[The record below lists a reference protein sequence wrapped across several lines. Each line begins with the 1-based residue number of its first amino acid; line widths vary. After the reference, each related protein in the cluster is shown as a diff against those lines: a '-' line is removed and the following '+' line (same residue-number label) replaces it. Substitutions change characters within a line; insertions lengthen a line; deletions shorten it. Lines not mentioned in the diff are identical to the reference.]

1 VLAQVLVR
9 LGAEFDAG
17 GQAARFEVL
26 KVFLPAGQEPGSY
39 AEVAAQL
46 GLSEAAL
53 KSAIYRLRQ
62 RYGELI
68 RAEIANTVAS
78 PSEVEDE
85 LRHLFAV
92 LCG

>member
-1 VLAQVLVR
+1 
-9 LGAEFDAG
+9 
-17 GQAARFEVL
+17 
-26 KVFLPAGQEPGSY
+26 
-39 AEVAAQL
+39 VAAQL

-78 PSEVEDE
+78 PAEVEDE